1 MADWTQVFATIAPKP
16 YGRRQPLIL
25 INGLAEQPESWY
37 RNRRFWGRY
46 FDVHAPNVVMYDGP
60 LIRGRLARKEPI
72 TVDYLVGEFYEY
84 VTRFVQT
91 PPVHLVASSLGGKI
105 AVELAVRHP
114 ELVSRVVL
122 LCPSGMGDSEKL
134 PIMDGVRGDTYALV
148 RSVFHKPKFVDRDM
162 VKFYKA
168 QLADRV
174 WKTGLLR
181 TVRGTL
187 DYSVRAR
194 LPHMS
199 QETLLVTGKQ
209 DKICDP
215 ITAAAAAREL
225 RHGHFL
231 EVADCG
237 HAPQIEK
244 HWLINRLV
252 VYFLTAPKPTA
263 NPAWPQLVFAQPSKL
278 KNEEKAS

>member
-1 MADWTQVFATIAPKP
+1 MADWTDVFDSLAPKP
-16 YGRRQPLIL
+16 YGRRQPLVL

-46 FDVHAPNVVMYDGP
+46 FDVHAPNVIMYDGP
-60 LIRGRLARKEPI
+60 GIHGRLAAKRPI
-72 TVDYLVGEFYEY
+72 DVDYLVGEFHQYI
-84 VTRFVQT
+84 TRFIQT

-105 AVELAVRHP
+105 AIELAVRHP
-114 ELVSRVVL
+114 ELVRRLVL
-122 LCPSGMGDSEKL
+122 LCPSGLGDEEKL

-148 RSVFHKPKFVDRDM
+148 RSVFHQPKFVDRDM

-168 QLADRV
+168 QLQNRV

-187 DYSVRAR
+187 EYSVRPKLR
-194 LPHMS
+194 LLT
-199 QETLLVTGKQ
+199 QETLLVTGKK

-215 ITAAAAAREL
+215 VTAAAAAKEL
-225 RHGHFL
+225 PHGHFL
-231 EVADCG
+231 EVANCG

-252 VYFLTAPKPTA
+252 TYFLTSPKPTA
-263 NPAWPQLVFAQPSKL
+263 TPGWPQLVFAQPSKL
-278 KNEEKAS
+278 KKEK